1 MSQTTSQLREAW
13 KEFECNPDRMR
24 VINFGPDRIRVA
36 PQAADA
42 FHSLSLVLL
51 AHGYQI
57 RVDDTDSYNCRAIK
71 GGTAKSLHSYGIAID
86 VNWDTNPF
94 KETPDGRP
102 VRFSNKPTQA
112 ERAADVKLGVADTD
126 MTPEMIQDVLAIKTR
141 NGQRVF
147 EWGGNWK
154 DRKDG
159 MHFELDIIPAEL
171 EVGIDHGSVK
181 TPAGAAPAAVED
193 RPVSAPADVTL
204 VLTTGARG
212 DRVRQLQGDLQEHGF
227 PVGDI
232 DGIYGPRTRAAVA
245 AFQTAHGLAATGTA
259 DETTVQALARV
270 PARINGGEAA
280 TMKPDDILRVL
291 LSTLIRNQASGAV
304 TPTTPAAGTVN
315 TQQLLQLVLTALMG
329 QHPAG
334 QPVAPS
340 PTSPSG
346 TVPPV
351 LSPIDRALGGEVL
364 AGKKTPLAVLAYTVL
379 AILQSVDVAGTATGA
394 TATPTGQILTTLI
407 GAFGGLGVLGK
418 VDRVVQMLGLIA
430 AKPPVVPK

>member
-1 MSQTTSQLREAW
+1 MSQTTSQLRKAW

-71 GGTAKSLHSYGIAID
+71 GGTAKSLHSYGIAVD

-94 KETPDGRP
+94 KETPDRRP
-102 VRFSNKPTQA
+102 VRFSSKPTQT
-112 ERAADVKLGVADTD
+112 ERAAEVKLGIADTD

-154 DRKDG
+154 DRKDA
-159 MHFELDIIPAEL
+159 MHFELDVTPAEL
-171 EVGIDHGSVK
+171 GVGIDHSSVK
-181 TPAGAAPAAVED
+181 TPAGAAAAAVED
-193 RPVSAPADVTL
+193 HPVSAPVDVAQ
-204 VLTTGARG
+204 VLMTGARG
-212 DRVRQLQGDLQEHGF
+212 DQVRPLQGDLQEHGF
-227 PVGDI
+227 PMGDI
-232 DGIYGPRTRAAVA
+232 DGVYGPRTRAAVA
-245 AFQTAHGLAATGTA
+245 TFQTAHGLAATGTA
-259 DETTVQALARV
+259 DETTLQALARV
-270 PARINGGEAA
+270 PAPITGGGAA
-280 TMKPDDILRVL
+280 TMNPDDILRVL
-291 LSTLIRNQASGAV
+291 STTLIRSQAAGAA
-304 TPTTPAAGTVN
+304 TPATPAVGTVN
-315 TQQLLQLVLTALMG
+315 TQQLLQTVLTTLMG
-329 QHPAG
+329 P

-351 LSPIDRALGGEVL
+351 LSPIDRVLGGEAL

-379 AILQSVDVAGTATGA
+379 AILQSVDVAGTATGP

-418 VDRVVQMLGLIA
+418 IDRVVQMLGLMA
-430 AKPPVVPK
+430 AKPPASPK